1 MSTSNRGR
9 LSLAESDSFIGSDRT
24 GNSLHQ
30 RTGYGTLKGAPVAY
44 ERIISRPARVEP
56 KVHLANERTLF
67 HWLNLGVVLTTVAV
81 GFLNSS
87 LPGAAWLAVLFT
99 AAASGMMLYSL
110 RYYHWRMDRI
120 ANRDVPDY
128 SDQYGPVV
136 VAITMIS
143 AFLFALAL
151 WLHA

>member
-1 MSTSNRGR
+1 MASHHSALHSSSSLVGSANSIAGTSDVSRR
-9 LSLAESDSFIGSDRT
+9 SPSHSD
-24 GNSLHQ
+24 
-30 RTGYGTLKGAPVAY
+30 YGTLRGTSPGTY

-67 HWLNLGVVLTTVAV
+67 HWLNLAVVLTTVAV

-99 AAASGMMLYSL
+99 VAASGMMIYAL
-110 RYYHWRMDRI
+110 RYYYWRMDRI
-120 ANRDVPDY
+120 AHRDVSDY
-128 SDQYGPVV
+128 
-136 VAITMIS
+136 T
-143 AFLFALAL
+143 LAL